1 MEKSLAAE
9 TVLTSGRA
17 GRNRPTLLPSTRTTE
32 FLLLSSDFEGL
43 VMGLVFSYSRP
54 HTSFWPV
61 FTAVALGGTFWRIDE
76 LGFFGVWFWFY
87 PGTGGFFALACF
99 FLFFEKYLQADLF
112 QR

>member
-76 LGFFGVWFWFY
+76 LGFFGGLVLVLSRHRR
-87 PGTGGFFALACF
+87 FFCLGLLF
-99 FLFFEKYLQADLF
+99 PFFEKYL
-112 QR
+112 